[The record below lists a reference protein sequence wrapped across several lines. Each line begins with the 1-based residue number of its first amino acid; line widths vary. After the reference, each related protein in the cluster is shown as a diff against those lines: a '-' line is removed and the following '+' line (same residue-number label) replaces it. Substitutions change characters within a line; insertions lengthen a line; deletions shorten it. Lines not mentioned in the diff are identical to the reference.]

1 MTTYTSFDL
10 VEFSQPPGT
19 SIKRPWR
26 DSNPRTR
33 LRRPMLYPLS
43 YRGWDGSGYRPGSRA
58 RPAMDGGQS
67 RVTITARSPVGL
79 RPRSRPA
86 ALASQTPTY
95 WIPYFRRMAVR
106 TSR

>member
-10 VEFSQPPGT
+10 VKFSRSTGT

-43 YRGWDGSGYRPGSRA
+43 YRGLLCLSCNS
-58 RPAMDGGQS
+58 PALLNINED
-67 RVTITARSPVGL
+67 
-79 RPRSRPA
+79 
-86 ALASQTPTY
+86 ALTGAL
-95 WIPYFRRMAVR
+95 FR
-106 TSR
+106 

>member
-10 VEFSQPPGT
+10 VKFSRSTGT

-43 YRGWDGSGYRPGSRA
+43 YRGLLCLSCAS
-58 RPAMDGGQS
+58 PALLNIDED
-67 RVTITARSPVGL
+67 
-79 RPRSRPA
+79 
-86 ALASQTPTY
+86 ALTGAL
-95 WIPYFRRMAVR
+95 FR
-106 TSR
+106 

>member
-10 VEFSQPPGT
+10 VKFSRSTGT

-43 YRGWDGSGYRPGSRA
+43 YRGLLCLTCDS
-58 RPAMDGGQS
+58 PALLNIDED
-67 RVTITARSPVGL
+67 
-79 RPRSRPA
+79 
-86 ALASQTPTY
+86 ALAGA
-95 WIPYFRRMAVR
+95 FLR
-106 TSR
+106 